1 MLENFIKYLDGID
14 ISIVFDK
21 NELIKFYKGVDIM
34 AKDDII
40 DVEPIEE
47 EKVEEVADE
56 EINVEANEE
65 AEEEIPNTKEA
76 ANKIKD
82 DLKDTAD
89 HLKEEASK
97 GKEKVKSEAKESA
110 ERFKEDSRR
119 RKEKLDENIDKG
131 KDVAEKV
138 SENLSKT
145 FDDTI
150 VALKAFQKDVD
161 AKYQEYRE
169 TSATNKIDV
178 DLIDAEGFYYMQAYL
193 AGVAKEDIDI
203 EPTKNSI
210 TLKVKFANI
219 FEKIDCPEDSKPKF
233 IITAGKKG
241 EAARTIKLAEDID
254 IEQVSAKHDN
264 GILFITIPKISTPKA
279 KVDIE

>member
-1 MLENFIKYLDGID
+1 
-14 ISIVFDK
+14 
-21 NELIKFYKGVDIM
+21 M

-56 EINVEANEE
+56 EINVEAGEE

-76 ANKIKD
+76 ANKIKED
-82 DLKDTAD
+82 IKDTTD

-97 GKEKVKSEAKESA
+97 GKEKVKAEAKESA

-119 RKEKLDENIDKG
+119 RKEKFDENIDKG

-178 DLIDAEGFYYMQAYL
+178 DLIDAEGFYYLQAYI

-203 EPTKNSI
+203 EATKNSI

-219 FEKIDCPEDSKPKF
+219 FEKIECPEDSKPKF

-241 EAARTIKLAEDID
+241 EAARTIKLTEDID

>member
-1 MLENFIKYLDGID
+1 
-14 ISIVFDK
+14 
-21 NELIKFYKGVDIM
+21 M

-56 EINVEANEE
+56 EINVEAEEE

-82 DLKDTAD
+82 DIKDTTD

-97 GKEKVKSEAKESA
+97 GKEKVKAEAKESA

-119 RKEKLDENIDKG
+119 RKEKFDENIDKG

-150 VALKAFQKDVD
+150 IALKAFQKDVD

-203 EPTKNSI
+203 EATKNSI

-219 FEKIDCPEDSKPKF
+219 FEKINCPEDSKPKF
-233 IITAGKKG
+233 VITAGKKG

-264 GILFITIPKISTPKA
+264 GILFVTIPKISTPKA

>member
-1 MLENFIKYLDGID
+1 
-14 ISIVFDK
+14 
-21 NELIKFYKGVDIM
+21 M

-56 EINVEANEE
+56 EINVEA
-65 AEEEIPNTKEA
+65 EEEIPNTKEA
-76 ANKIKD
+76 ANKIKED
-82 DLKDTAD
+82 IKDTTD

-97 GKEKVKSEAKESA
+97 GKEKVKAEAKESA

-119 RKEKLDENIDKG
+119 RKEKFDENIDKG

-150 VALKAFQKDVD
+150 IALKAFQKDVD

-178 DLIDAEGFYYMQAYL
+178 DLIDAEGFYYLQAYI

-203 EPTKNSI
+203 EATKNSI

-219 FEKIDCPEDSKPKF
+219 FEKIECPEDSKPKF

-241 EAARTIKLAEDID
+241 EAARTIKLTEDID

>member
-1 MLENFIKYLDGID
+1 
-14 ISIVFDK
+14 
-21 NELIKFYKGVDIM
+21 M

-56 EINVEANEE
+56 EINVEA
-65 AEEEIPNTKEA
+65 EEEIPNTKEA
-76 ANKIKD
+76 ANKIKED
-82 DLKDTAD
+82 IKDTTD

-97 GKEKVKSEAKESA
+97 GKEKVKAEAKESA

-119 RKEKLDENIDKG
+119 RKEKFDENIDKG

-150 VALKAFQKDVD
+150 IALKAFQKDVD

-203 EPTKNSI
+203 EATKNSI

-219 FEKIDCPEDSKPKF
+219 FEKIECPEDSKPKF

-241 EAARTIKLAEDID
+241 EAARTIKLTEDID

>member
-1 MLENFIKYLDGID
+1 
-14 ISIVFDK
+14 
-21 NELIKFYKGVDIM
+21 M

-56 EINVEANEE
+56 EINVEAGEE

-76 ANKIKD
+76 ANKIKED
-82 DLKDTAD
+82 IKDTTD

-97 GKEKVKSEAKESA
+97 GKEKVKAEAKESA

-119 RKEKLDENIDKG
+119 RKEKFDENIDKG

-150 VALKAFQKDVD
+150 IALKAFQKDVD

-178 DLIDAEGFYYMQAYL
+178 DLIDAEGFYYLQAYI

-203 EPTKNSI
+203 EATKNSI

-219 FEKIDCPEDSKPKF
+219 FEKINCPEDSKPKF
-233 IITAGKKG
+233 VITAGKKG

-254 IEQVSAKHDN
+254 IEQVSAKYDN
-264 GILFITIPKISTPKA
+264 GILFVTIPKISTPKA

>member
-1 MLENFIKYLDGID
+1 
-14 ISIVFDK
+14 
-21 NELIKFYKGVDIM
+21 M

-56 EINVEANEE
+56 EINVEAGEE

-76 ANKIKD
+76 ANKIKED
-82 DLKDTAD
+82 IKDTTD

-97 GKEKVKSEAKESA
+97 GKEKVKAEAKESA

-119 RKEKLDENIDKG
+119 RKEKFDENIDKG

-203 EPTKNSI
+203 EATKNSI

-219 FEKIDCPEDSKPKF
+219 FEKIECPEDSKPKF

-241 EAARTIKLAEDID
+241 EAARTIKLTEDID

>member
-1 MLENFIKYLDGID
+1 
-14 ISIVFDK
+14 
-21 NELIKFYKGVDIM
+21 M

-56 EINVEANEE
+56 EINVEAGEE

-178 DLIDAEGFYYMQAYL
+178 DLIDAEGFYYLQAYI

-203 EPTKNSI
+203 EATKNSI

-219 FEKIDCPEDSKPKF
+219 FEKIECPEDSKPKF

-241 EAARTIKLAEDID
+241 EAARTIKLTEDID

>member
-1 MLENFIKYLDGID
+1 
-14 ISIVFDK
+14 
-21 NELIKFYKGVDIM
+21 M

-203 EPTKNSI
+203 EATKNSI

-219 FEKIDCPEDSKPKF
+219 FEKINCPEDSKPKF
-233 IITAGKKG
+233 VITAGKKG

-254 IEQVSAKHDN
+254 IEPVSAKFDN
-264 GILFITIPKISTPKA
+264 GILFVTIPKISTPKA

>member
-1 MLENFIKYLDGID
+1 
-14 ISIVFDK
+14 
-21 NELIKFYKGVDIM
+21 M

-56 EINVEANEE
+56 EINVEA
-65 AEEEIPNTKEA
+65 EEEIPNTKEA
-76 ANKIKD
+76 ANKIKED
-82 DLKDTAD
+82 IKDTTD

-97 GKEKVKSEAKESA
+97 GKEKVKAEAKESA

-119 RKEKLDENIDKG
+119 RKEKFDENIDKG

-150 VALKAFQKDVD
+150 IALKAFQKDVD

-178 DLIDAEGFYYMQAYL
+178 DLIDAEGFYYLQAYI

-203 EPTKNSI
+203 EATKNSI

-219 FEKIDCPEDSKPKF
+219 FEKIECPEDSKPKF

-241 EAARTIKLAEDID
+241 EAARTIKLTEDID

-279 KVDIE
+279 KVAIE

>member
-1 MLENFIKYLDGID
+1 
-14 ISIVFDK
+14 
-21 NELIKFYKGVDIM
+21 M

-56 EINVEANEE
+56 EINVEA
-65 AEEEIPNTKEA
+65 EEEIPNTKEA
-76 ANKIKD
+76 ANKIKED
-82 DLKDTAD
+82 IKDTTD

-97 GKEKVKSEAKESA
+97 GKEKVKDEAKESA

-119 RKEKLDENIDKG
+119 RKEKFDENIDKG

-150 VALKAFQKDVD
+150 IALKAFQKDVD

-178 DLIDAEGFYYMQAYL
+178 DLIDAEGFYYLQAYI

-203 EPTKNSI
+203 EATKNSI

-219 FEKIDCPEDSKPKF
+219 FEKIECPEDSKPKF

-241 EAARTIKLAEDID
+241 EAARTIKLTEDID

-264 GILFITIPKISTPKA
+264 GILFITIPKVSTPKA

>member
-1 MLENFIKYLDGID
+1 
-14 ISIVFDK
+14 
-21 NELIKFYKGVDIM
+21 M

-56 EINVEANEE
+56 EINVEAGEE

-76 ANKIKD
+76 ANKIKED
-82 DLKDTAD
+82 IKDTTD

-97 GKEKVKSEAKESA
+97 GKEKVKAEAKESA

-119 RKEKLDENIDKG
+119 RKEKFDENIDKG

-150 VALKAFQKDVD
+150 IALKAFQKDVD

-178 DLIDAEGFYYMQAYL
+178 DLIDAEGFYYLQAYI

-203 EPTKNSI
+203 EATKNSI

-219 FEKIDCPEDSKPKF
+219 FEKIECPEDSKPKF

-241 EAARTIKLAEDID
+241 EAARTIKLTEDID

>member
-1 MLENFIKYLDGID
+1 
-14 ISIVFDK
+14 
-21 NELIKFYKGVDIM
+21 M

-56 EINVEANEE
+56 EINVEAEEE

-203 EPTKNSI
+203 EATKNSI

-219 FEKIDCPEDSKPKF
+219 FEKINCPEDSKPKF
-233 IITAGKKG
+233 VITAGKKG

-254 IEQVSAKHDN
+254 IEQVSAKYDN
-264 GILFITIPKISTPKA
+264 GILFVTIPKISTPKA

>member
-1 MLENFIKYLDGID
+1 
-14 ISIVFDK
+14 
-21 NELIKFYKGVDIM
+21 M

-56 EINVEANEE
+56 EINVEAGEE

-76 ANKIKD
+76 ANKIKED
-82 DLKDTAD
+82 IKDTTD

-97 GKEKVKSEAKESA
+97 GKEKVKAEAKESA

-119 RKEKLDENIDKG
+119 RKEKFDENIDKG

-150 VALKAFQKDVD
+150 IALKAFQKDVD

-178 DLIDAEGFYYMQAYL
+178 DLIDAA
-193 AGVAKEDIDI
+193 
-203 EPTKNSI
+203 
-210 TLKVKFANI
+210 LKVKFANI
-219 FEKIDCPEDSKPKF
+219 FEKIECPEDSKPKF

-241 EAARTIKLAEDID
+241 EAARTIKLTEDID

-279 KVDIE
+279 KVDIEYEIQDNSKTIGEAIAE

>member
-1 MLENFIKYLDGID
+1 
-14 ISIVFDK
+14 
-21 NELIKFYKGVDIM
+21 M

-65 AEEEIPNTKEA
+65 PEEEIPNTKEA

-203 EPTKNSI
+203 EATKNSI

-219 FEKIDCPEDSKPKF
+219 FEKINCPEDSKPKF
-233 IITAGKKG
+233 VITAGKKG

-254 IEQVSAKHDN
+254 IEQVSAKYDN
-264 GILFITIPKISTPKA
+264 GILFVTIPKISTPKA

>member
-1 MLENFIKYLDGID
+1 
-14 ISIVFDK
+14 
-21 NELIKFYKGVDIM
+21 M

-56 EINVEANEE
+56 EINVEAGEE

-76 ANKIKD
+76 ANKIKED
-82 DLKDTAD
+82 IKDTTD

-97 GKEKVKSEAKESA
+97 GKEKVKAEAKESA

-119 RKEKLDENIDKG
+119 RKEKFDENIDKG

-150 VALKAFQKDVD
+150 IALKAFQKDVD

-178 DLIDAEGFYYMQAYL
+178 DLIDAEGFYYLQAYI

-203 EPTKNSI
+203 EATKNSI

-219 FEKIDCPEDSKPKF
+219 FEKIECPEDSKPKF

-241 EAARTIKLAEDID
+241 EAARTIKLTEDID

-264 GILFITIPKISTPKA
+264 GILFITIPKVSTPKA

>member
-1 MLENFIKYLDGID
+1 
-14 ISIVFDK
+14 
-21 NELIKFYKGVDIM
+21 M

-56 EINVEANEE
+56 EINVEAGEE

-76 ANKIKD
+76 ANKIKED
-82 DLKDTAD
+82 IKDTTD

-97 GKEKVKSEAKESA
+97 GKEKVKAEAKESA

-119 RKEKLDENIDKG
+119 RKEKFDENIDKG

-150 VALKAFQKDVD
+150 IALKAFQKDVD

-203 EPTKNSI
+203 EATKNSI

-219 FEKIDCPEDSKPKF
+219 FEKIECPEDSKPKF

-241 EAARTIKLAEDID
+241 EAARTIKLTEDID

>member
-1 MLENFIKYLDGID
+1 
-14 ISIVFDK
+14 
-21 NELIKFYKGVDIM
+21 M

-56 EINVEANEE
+56 EINVEA
-65 AEEEIPNTKEA
+65 EEEIPNTKEA
-76 ANKIKD
+76 ANKIKED
-82 DLKDTAD
+82 IKDTTD

-97 GKEKVKSEAKESA
+97 GKEKVKAEAKESA

-119 RKEKLDENIDKG
+119 RKEKFDENIDKG

-150 VALKAFQKDVD
+150 IALKAFQKDVD

-178 DLIDAEGFYYMQAYL
+178 DLIDAEGFYYLQAYI

-203 EPTKNSI
+203 EATKNSI
-210 TLKVKFANI
+210 ALKVKFANI

-241 EAARTIKLAEDID
+241 EAARTIKLTEDID

>member
-1 MLENFIKYLDGID
+1 
-14 ISIVFDK
+14 
-21 NELIKFYKGVDIM
+21 M

-56 EINVEANEE
+56 EINVEA
-65 AEEEIPNTKEA
+65 EEEIPNTKEA
-76 ANKIKD
+76 ANKIKED
-82 DLKDTAD
+82 IKDTTD

-97 GKEKVKSEAKESA
+97 GKEKVKAEAKESA

-119 RKEKLDENIDKG
+119 RKEKFDENIDKG

-150 VALKAFQKDVD
+150 IALKAFQKDVD

-203 EPTKNSI
+203 EATKNSI

-219 FEKIDCPEDSKPKF
+219 FEKIECPEDSKPKF

-264 GILFITIPKISTPKA
+264 GILFVTIPKISTPKA

>member
-1 MLENFIKYLDGID
+1 
-14 ISIVFDK
+14 
-21 NELIKFYKGVDIM
+21 M

-56 EINVEANEE
+56 EINVEAGEE

-76 ANKIKD
+76 ANKIKED
-82 DLKDTAD
+82 IKDTTD

-97 GKEKVKSEAKESA
+97 GKEKVKAEAKESA

-119 RKEKLDENIDKG
+119 RKEKFDENIDKG

-150 VALKAFQKDVD
+150 IALKAFQKDVD

-178 DLIDAEGFYYMQAYL
+178 DLIDAEGFYYLQAYI

-203 EPTKNSI
+203 EATKNSI

-219 FEKIDCPEDSKPKF
+219 FEKIECPEDSKPKF

-241 EAARTIKLAEDID
+241 EAARTIKLTEDID

-264 GILFITIPKISTPKA
+264 GILFVTIPKISTPKA

>member
-1 MLENFIKYLDGID
+1 
-14 ISIVFDK
+14 
-21 NELIKFYKGVDIM
+21 M

-56 EINVEANEE
+56 EINVEAGEE

-76 ANKIKD
+76 ANKIKED
-82 DLKDTAD
+82 IKDTTD

-97 GKEKVKSEAKESA
+97 GKEKVKAEAKESA

-119 RKEKLDENIDKG
+119 RKEKFDENIDKG

-150 VALKAFQKDVD
+150 IALKAFQKDVD

-178 DLIDAEGFYYMQAYL
+178 DLIDAEGFYYLQAYI
-193 AGVAKEDIDI
+193 AGVAKEKSTVLKI
-203 EPTKNSI
+203 PNQNS
-210 TLKVKFANI
+210 LSLQVRK
-219 FEKIDCPEDSKPKF
+219 EK
-233 IITAGKKG
+233 
-241 EAARTIKLAEDID
+241 LL
-254 IEQVSAKHDN
+254 EQSN
-264 GILFITIPKISTPKA
+264 
-279 KVDIE
+279 

>member
-1 MLENFIKYLDGID
+1 
-14 ISIVFDK
+14 
-21 NELIKFYKGVDIM
+21 M

-56 EINVEANEE
+56 EINVEAGEE
-65 AEEEIPNTKEA
+65 SEEEIPNTKEA
-76 ANKIKD
+76 ASKIKD
-82 DLKDTAD
+82 DIKDTTD

-97 GKEKVKSEAKESA
+97 GKEKVKAEAKESA

-119 RKEKLDENIDKG
+119 RKEKFDENIDKG

-150 VALKAFQKDVD
+150 IALKAFQKDVD

-178 DLIDAEGFYYMQAYL
+178 DLIDAEGFYYLQAYI

-203 EPTKNSI
+203 EATKNSI

-219 FEKIDCPEDSKPKF
+219 FEKIECPEDSKPKF

-241 EAARTIKLAEDID
+241 EAARTIKLTEDID

>member
-1 MLENFIKYLDGID
+1 
-14 ISIVFDK
+14 
-21 NELIKFYKGVDIM
+21 M

-56 EINVEANEE
+56 EINVEA
-65 AEEEIPNTKEA
+65 EEEIPNTKEA
-76 ANKIKD
+76 ANKIKED
-82 DLKDTAD
+82 IKDTTD

-97 GKEKVKSEAKESA
+97 GKEKVKAEAKESA

-119 RKEKLDENIDKG
+119 RKEKFDENIDKG

-150 VALKAFQKDVD
+150 IALKAFQKDVD

-178 DLIDAEGFYYMQAYL
+178 DLIDAEGFYYLQAYI

-203 EPTKNSI
+203 EATKNSI

-241 EAARTIKLAEDID
+241 EAARTIKLTEDID

>member
-1 MLENFIKYLDGID
+1 
-14 ISIVFDK
+14 
-21 NELIKFYKGVDIM
+21 M

-56 EINVEANEE
+56 EINVEA
-65 AEEEIPNTKEA
+65 EEEIPNTKEA
-76 ANKIKD
+76 ANKIKED
-82 DLKDTAD
+82 IKDTTD

-97 GKEKVKSEAKESA
+97 GKEKVKAEAKESA

-119 RKEKLDENIDKG
+119 RKEKFDENIDKG

-150 VALKAFQKDVD
+150 IALKAFQKDVD

-178 DLIDAEGFYYMQAYL
+178 DLIDAEGFYYLQAYI

-203 EPTKNSI
+203 EATKNSI

-219 FEKIDCPEDSKPKF
+219 FEKINCPEDSKPKF
-233 IITAGKKG
+233 VITAGKKG

-254 IEQVSAKHDN
+254 IEQVSAKYDN
-264 GILFITIPKISTPKA
+264 GILFVTIPKISTPKA

>member
-1 MLENFIKYLDGID
+1 
-14 ISIVFDK
+14 
-21 NELIKFYKGVDIM
+21 M

-56 EINVEANEE
+56 EINVEAGEE
-65 AEEEIPNTKEA
+65 SEEEIPNTKEA
-76 ANKIKD
+76 ANKIKED
-82 DLKDTAD
+82 IKDTTD

-97 GKEKVKSEAKESA
+97 GKEKVKAEAKESA

-119 RKEKLDENIDKG
+119 RKEKFDENIDKG

-150 VALKAFQKDVD
+150 IALKAFQKDVD

-178 DLIDAEGFYYMQAYL
+178 DLIDAEGFYYLQAYI

-203 EPTKNSI
+203 EATKNSI

-219 FEKIDCPEDSKPKF
+219 FEKIECPEDSKPKF

-241 EAARTIKLAEDID
+241 EAARTIKLTEDID

-264 GILFITIPKISTPKA
+264 GILFITLPKVSTPKA

>member
-1 MLENFIKYLDGID
+1 
-14 ISIVFDK
+14 
-21 NELIKFYKGVDIM
+21 M

-76 ANKIKD
+76 ANKIKED
-82 DLKDTAD
+82 IKDTTD

-97 GKEKVKSEAKESA
+97 GKEKVKAEAKESA

-119 RKEKLDENIDKG
+119 RKEKFDENIDKG

-150 VALKAFQKDVD
+150 IALKAFQKDVD

-203 EPTKNSI
+203 EATKNSI

-219 FEKIDCPEDSKPKF
+219 FEKIECPEDSKPKF

-241 EAARTIKLAEDID
+241 EAARTIKLTEDID
-254 IEQVSAKHDN
+254 IEQVSAKYDN
-264 GILFITIPKISTPKA
+264 GILFVTIPKISTPKA

>member
-1 MLENFIKYLDGID
+1 
-14 ISIVFDK
+14 
-21 NELIKFYKGVDIM
+21 M

-56 EINVEANEE
+56 EINVEAGEE
-65 AEEEIPNTKEA
+65 SEEEIPNTKEA
-76 ANKIKD
+76 ANKIKED
-82 DLKDTAD
+82 IKDTTD

-97 GKEKVKSEAKESA
+97 GKEKVKAEAKESA

-119 RKEKLDENIDKG
+119 RKEKFDENIDKG

-150 VALKAFQKDVD
+150 IALKAFQKDVD

-178 DLIDAEGFYYMQAYL
+178 DLIDAEGFYYLQAYI

-203 EPTKNSI
+203 EATKNSI

-219 FEKIDCPEDSKPKF
+219 FEKIECPEDSKPKF

-241 EAARTIKLAEDID
+241 EAARTIKLTEDID

>member
-1 MLENFIKYLDGID
+1 
-14 ISIVFDK
+14 
-21 NELIKFYKGVDIM
+21 M

-56 EINVEANEE
+56 EINVEAGEE

-76 ANKIKD
+76 ANKIKED
-82 DLKDTAD
+82 IKDTTD

-97 GKEKVKSEAKESA
+97 GKEKVKAEAKESA

-119 RKEKLDENIDKG
+119 RKEKFDENIDKG

-150 VALKAFQKDVD
+150 IALKAFQKDVD

-178 DLIDAEGFYYMQAYL
+178 DLIDAEGFYYLQAYI

-203 EPTKNSI
+203 EATKNSI

-219 FEKIDCPEDSKPKF
+219 FEKIECPEDSKPKF

-241 EAARTIKLAEDID
+241 EAARTIKLTEDID
-254 IEQVSAKHDN
+254 IEQVSAKYDN
-264 GILFITIPKISTPKA
+264 GILFVTIPKISTPKA

>member
-1 MLENFIKYLDGID
+1 
-14 ISIVFDK
+14 
-21 NELIKFYKGVDIM
+21 M

-56 EINVEANEE
+56 EINVEA
-65 AEEEIPNTKEA
+65 EEEIPNTKEA
-76 ANKIKD
+76 ANKIKED
-82 DLKDTAD
+82 IKDTTD

-97 GKEKVKSEAKESA
+97 GKEKVKAEAKESA

-119 RKEKLDENIDKG
+119 TKEKFDENIDKG

-150 VALKAFQKDVD
+150 IALKAFQKDVD

-178 DLIDAEGFYYMQAYL
+178 DLIDAEGFYYLQAYI

-203 EPTKNSI
+203 EATKNSI

-219 FEKIDCPEDSKPKF
+219 FEKIECPEDSKPKF

-241 EAARTIKLAEDID
+241 EAARTIKLTEDID

>member
-1 MLENFIKYLDGID
+1 
-14 ISIVFDK
+14 
-21 NELIKFYKGVDIM
+21 M

-56 EINVEANEE
+56 EINVEAGEE

-203 EPTKNSI
+203 EATKNSI

-219 FEKIDCPEDSKPKF
+219 FEKINCPEDSKPKF
-233 IITAGKKG
+233 VITAGKKG

-254 IEQVSAKHDN
+254 IEQVSAKYDN
-264 GILFITIPKISTPKA
+264 GILFVTIPKISTPKA

>member
-1 MLENFIKYLDGID
+1 
-14 ISIVFDK
+14 
-21 NELIKFYKGVDIM
+21 M

-40 DVEPIEE
+40 DLEPIEE

-56 EINVEANEE
+56 EINVEAGEE

-76 ANKIKD
+76 ANKIKED
-82 DLKDTAD
+82 IKDTTD

-97 GKEKVKSEAKESA
+97 GKEKVKAEAKESA

-119 RKEKLDENIDKG
+119 RKEKFDENIDKG

-150 VALKAFQKDVD
+150 IALKAFQKDVD

-178 DLIDAEGFYYMQAYL
+178 DLIDAEGFYYLQAYI

-203 EPTKNSI
+203 EATKNSI

-219 FEKIDCPEDSKPKF
+219 FEKIECPEDSKPKF

-241 EAARTIKLAEDID
+241 EAARTIKLTEDID

>member
-1 MLENFIKYLDGID
+1 
-14 ISIVFDK
+14 
-21 NELIKFYKGVDIM
+21 M

-56 EINVEANEE
+56 EINVE

-203 EPTKNSI
+203 EATKNSI

-219 FEKIDCPEDSKPKF
+219 FEKINCPEDSKPKF
-233 IITAGKKG
+233 VITAGKKG

-254 IEQVSAKHDN
+254 IEQVSAKYDN
-264 GILFITIPKISTPKA
+264 GILFVTIPKISTPKA

>member
-1 MLENFIKYLDGID
+1 
-14 ISIVFDK
+14 
-21 NELIKFYKGVDIM
+21 M

-56 EINVEANEE
+56 EINVEAGEE

-76 ANKIKD
+76 ANKIKED
-82 DLKDTAD
+82 IKDTTD

-97 GKEKVKSEAKESA
+97 GKEKVKAEAKESA

-119 RKEKLDENIDKG
+119 RKEKFDENIDKG

-150 VALKAFQKDVD
+150 IALKAFQKDVD

-203 EPTKNSI
+203 EATKNSI

-219 FEKIDCPEDSKPKF
+219 FEKIECPEDSKPKF

-241 EAARTIKLAEDID
+241 EAARTIKLTEDID
-254 IEQVSAKHDN
+254 IEQVSAKYDN
-264 GILFITIPKISTPKA
+264 GILFVTIPKISTPKA

>member
-1 MLENFIKYLDGID
+1 
-14 ISIVFDK
+14 
-21 NELIKFYKGVDIM
+21 M

-56 EINVEANEE
+56 EINVEAGEE

-76 ANKIKD
+76 ASKIKD
-82 DLKDTAD
+82 DIKDTTD

-97 GKEKVKSEAKESA
+97 GKEKVKAEAKESA

-119 RKEKLDENIDKG
+119 RKEKFDENIDKG

-150 VALKAFQKDVD
+150 IALKAFQKDVD

-178 DLIDAEGFYYMQAYL
+178 DLIDAEGFYYLQAYI

-203 EPTKNSI
+203 EATKNSI

-219 FEKIDCPEDSKPKF
+219 FEKIECPEDSKPKF

-241 EAARTIKLAEDID
+241 EAARTIKLTEDID

>member
-1 MLENFIKYLDGID
+1 
-14 ISIVFDK
+14 
-21 NELIKFYKGVDIM
+21 M

-56 EINVEANEE
+56 EINVEAEEE

-76 ANKIKD
+76 ANKIKED
-82 DLKDTAD
+82 IKDTTD

-97 GKEKVKSEAKESA
+97 GKEKVKAEAKESA

-119 RKEKLDENIDKG
+119 RKEKFDENIDKG

-150 VALKAFQKDVD
+150 IALKAFQKDVD

-178 DLIDAEGFYYMQAYL
+178 DLIDAEGFYYLQAYI

-203 EPTKNSI
+203 EATKNSI

-219 FEKIDCPEDSKPKF
+219 FEKIECPEDSKPKF

-241 EAARTIKLAEDID
+241 EAARTIKLTEDID

>member
-1 MLENFIKYLDGID
+1 
-14 ISIVFDK
+14 
-21 NELIKFYKGVDIM
+21 M

-56 EINVEANEE
+56 EINVEAGEE

-76 ANKIKD
+76 ANKIKED
-82 DLKDTAD
+82 IKDTTD

-97 GKEKVKSEAKESA
+97 GKEKVKAEAKESA

-119 RKEKLDENIDKG
+119 RKEKFDENIDKG

-150 VALKAFQKDVD
+150 IALKAFQKDVD

-178 DLIDAEGFYYMQAYL
+178 DLIDAEGLYYLQAYI

-203 EPTKNSI
+203 EATKNSI

-219 FEKIDCPEDSKPKF
+219 FEKIECPEDSKPKF

-241 EAARTIKLAEDID
+241 EAARTIKLTEDID

>member
-1 MLENFIKYLDGID
+1 
-14 ISIVFDK
+14 
-21 NELIKFYKGVDIM
+21 M

-40 DVEPIEE
+40 DVEPMEE

-56 EINVEANEE
+56 EINVEA
-65 AEEEIPNTKEA
+65 EEEIPNTKEA
-76 ANKIKD
+76 ANKIKED
-82 DLKDTAD
+82 IKDTTD

-97 GKEKVKSEAKESA
+97 GKEKVKAEAKESA

-119 RKEKLDENIDKG
+119 RKEKFDENIDKG

-150 VALKAFQKDVD
+150 IALKAFQKDVD

-178 DLIDAEGFYYMQAYL
+178 DLIDAEGFYYLQAYI

-203 EPTKNSI
+203 EATKNSI

-219 FEKIDCPEDSKPKF
+219 FEKINCPEDSKPKF
-233 IITAGKKG
+233 VITAGKKG
-241 EAARTIKLAEDID
+241 EAARTIKLTEDID

>member
-1 MLENFIKYLDGID
+1 
-14 ISIVFDK
+14 
-21 NELIKFYKGVDIM
+21 M

-56 EINVEANEE
+56 EINVEA
-65 AEEEIPNTKEA
+65 EEEIPNTKEA
-76 ANKIKD
+76 ANKIKED
-82 DLKDTAD
+82 IKDTTD

-97 GKEKVKSEAKESA
+97 GKEKVKAEAKESA

-119 RKEKLDENIDKG
+119 RKEKFDENIDKG

-150 VALKAFQKDVD
+150 IALKTFQKDVD

-178 DLIDAEGFYYMQAYL
+178 DLIDAEGFYYLQAYI

-203 EPTKNSI
+203 EATKNSI

-219 FEKIDCPEDSKPKF
+219 FEKIECPEDSKPKF

-241 EAARTIKLAEDID
+241 EAARTIKLTEDID

>member
-1 MLENFIKYLDGID
+1 M
-14 ISIVFDK
+14 
-21 NELIKFYKGVDIM
+21 ELILM

-56 EINVEANEE
+56 EIEVE
-65 AEEEIPNTKEA
+65 AEEEIPDSKEA
-76 ANKIKD
+76 AEKIKD
-82 DLKDTAD
+82 DLKDTKD

-97 GKEKVKSEAKESA
+97 GKEKVKAEAKEGA
-110 ERFKEDSRR
+110 ERFKEDAKRNADR
-119 RKEKLDENIDKG
+119 VKDDAKRTREKIDENVEWG

-150 VALKAFQKDVD
+150 VALKSFQKDVD

-178 DLIDAEGFYYMQAYL
+178 DLIDAEGFYYMQAYI

-203 EPTKNSI
+203 EATKNSI

-219 FEKIDCPEDSKPKF
+219 FEKIDCPEDSQPKF

-241 EAARTIKLAEDID
+241 EAARTIKLAEDIA
-254 IEQVSAKHDN
+254 IEEVSAKHDN
-264 GILFITIPKISTPKA
+264 GILFITIPKLNIPKA